1 MKGRS
6 SHVVLIAEH
15 NKLLRFLTADI
26 MKDAGFVALH
36 ASDADEAITILES
49 RSDIALM
56 LTSVKM
62 PGRTDGVGLVA
73 RGHTARRAHAEQSS
87 NLNNA
92 SCRCRKCNA
101 TFVAAEP

>member
-49 RSDIALM
+49 RSDVTLMLTASKCRAARMGWVSWRAATRHAALM
-56 LTSVKM
+56 LNKVQT
-62 PGRTDGVGLVA
+62 
-73 RGHTARRAHAEQSS
+73 
-87 NLNNA
+87 
-92 SCRCRKCNA
+92 
-101 TFVAAEP
+101 